1 MADRPKQIAN
11 PQYALLADEEYE
23 RQTLGC
29 LLTSRY
35 DASEFIPMINPDSFY
50 NAKYKAIFEGMARIV
65 EAKEELDF
73 LKLNEQLPNMQAAGV
88 TIADITN
95 LDKDDDSH
103 DLLGLIKRIEDLRLR
118 REIQIIAFE
127 LVRVTQDRLNDIQ
140 RESEIFSRKI
150 QKAAEGTAHDYVSLA
165 ESTNR
170 LLEDF
175 GQPHTGLLTGFSALD
190 KVGGLPLCGMTV
202 IGAGTSQGKS
212 AFAMCLALNAARN
225 NHNVA
230 YISLEMSAQDLTER
244 ALSITS
250 GVSCSVIHSN
260 VTTNLIDESLIRDA
274 GMEIVTGLGSRI
286 IMEENRSTT
295 LEQIKQSIRRLNHNR
310 KVDVAIVDYL
320 QIMSI
325 QQTKRNES
333 TEQMLALA
341 ARELHNLAMDCQ
353 MSIIVISQLNRDR
366 EDSEPQLSRLR
377 DSSQIADAADSVLLI
392 YRPEQYHKYY
402 SGIHKDFDPHHTALV
417 KMAKNRQGPTVE
429 FVCGFE
435 PQFTLFHDL
444 ENPVKLAASKNSD
457 SYFS

>member
-1 MADRPKQIAN
+1 MADRPKQKEN

-29 LLTSRY
+29 LLTRRY
-35 DASEFIPMINPDSFY
+35 DASAFVPMINPESFY
-50 NAKYKAIFEGMARIV
+50 NDKYKAIFEGMVRIV
-65 EAKEELDF
+65 NAKEEIDY
-73 LKLNEQLPNMQAAGV
+73 LKLNEQLPNMRSAGV
-88 TIADITN
+88 TMDDIIN

-127 LVRVTQDRLNDIQ
+127 LVRITQDRLNDIQ
-140 RESEIFSRKI
+140 RESEIYSRKI
-150 QKAAEGTAHDYVSLA
+150 QKATEGVAHDYVSLA
-165 ESTNR
+165 ESTNK
-170 LLEDF
+170 LLEEF
-175 GQPHTGLLTGFSALD
+175 GQPHTGLLTGFKALD
-190 KVGGLPLCGMTV
+190 NNGGLPLCGLTV

-250 GVSCSVIHSN
+250 KVNCNVIHRN
-260 VTTNLIDESLIRDA
+260 KVDNLIDEALIRDA

-295 LEQIKQSIRRLNHNR
+295 LEQIKQSIRRLNHN
-310 KVDVAIVDYL
+310 KNVDVAIVDYL

-341 ARELHNLAMDCQ
+341 ARELHNLAKDCQ

-377 DSSQIADAADSVLLI
+377 DSSQIADAADAVLLL

-402 SGIHKDFDPHHTALV
+402 GGMHKDCDPHHTALV
-417 KMAKNRQGPTVE
+417 KMAKNRQGPTVD
-429 FVCGFE
+429 FICGFE

-444 ENPVKLAASKNSD
+444 ENPVKLQVEETSD